1 MYGMVCDLARSTAKA
16 RIAGPGS
23 AHTRYAKGRHCM
35 RAMVRSGTDHGGAM
49 TANYQHLALALVQ
62 PGMTLSDELLDVQGH
77 VLLPQGTVLTE
88 AMITLM
94 PRHGI
99 AALPI
104 VIEAVAS
111 QEELAAGIE
120 YHEQRLA
127 RLFRR
132 QDPDDD
138 ADWATALLRS
148 FVTDYRLGM
157 PQEPV
162 E

>member
-1 MYGMVCDLARSTAKA
+1 
-16 RIAGPGS
+16 
-23 AHTRYAKGRHCM
+23 
-35 RAMVRSGTDHGGAM
+35 M

-88 AMITLM
+88 AMIALM